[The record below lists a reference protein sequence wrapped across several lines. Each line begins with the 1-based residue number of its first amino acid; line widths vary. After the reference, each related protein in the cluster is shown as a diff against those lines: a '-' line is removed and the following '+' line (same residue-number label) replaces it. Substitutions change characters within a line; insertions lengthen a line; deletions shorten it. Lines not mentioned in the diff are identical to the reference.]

1 MVAQAITNAHAYSGL
16 RPIGSTRDMV
26 SVARLVEQAFADD
39 MDTVGR
45 SAMRE
50 MRVMG
55 RLFGWAD
62 FFSPPG
68 QGMLP
73 GFVWVEAGRIVGNVT
88 ARRLS
93 SFGHG
98 WMIGNV
104 AVDPVWR
111 RRGIARQLMQAAI
124 ELAREQ
130 DAAWISLQVRS
141 DNVGAHDLYRA
152 LGFLD
157 TGETIYFERRQ
168 FERSASPAQPVE
180 GRLRAARPSD
190 ADRIY
195 TLAQASMPD
204 SVRWAEPMYRSS
216 FELGVERRFSNWL
229 TNSQQTWR
237 VIEVGD
243 QLWGAALAE
252 VNRWSQHGKLC
263 LWVVPP
269 RAGHIEQRLI
279 DSVLAEITTPVQ
291 RMTARLPGQHV
302 AGRVALATRGFQQV
316 RALTHMRLDVKR
328 EEGRG
333 KDEGGR
339 MKDEG

>member
-1 MVAQAITNAHAYSGL
+1 MVAQATSNDQACSGL
-16 RPIGSTRDMV
+16 RPISSPRDMV

-39 MDTVGR
+39 MDASGR

-50 MRVMG
+50 LRVMG
-55 RLFGWAD
+55 SLFGWAD

-68 QGMLP
+68 QGTLP

-104 AVDPVWR
+104 AVDPAWR
-111 RRGIARQLMQAAI
+111 RRGIARRLMCAAI
-124 ELAREQ
+124 DLAREQ
-130 DAAWISLQVRS
+130 DADWISLQVRS
-141 DNVGAHDLYRA
+141 DNAGAHDLYRA
-152 LGFLD
+152 LGFQD
-157 TGETIYFERRQ
+157 TGETIYFD
-168 FERSASPAQPVE
+168 RSRFDRIAPPGQPVE

-190 ADRIY
+190 ADRIF
-195 TLAQASMPD
+195 TLAQATVPD
-204 SVRWAEPMYRSS
+204 SVRWAEPVYRSS
-216 FELGVERRFSNWL
+216 FELGIERRFSNWL

-252 VNRWSQHGKLC
+252 VNRWSQHGQLQ

-269 RAGHIEQRLI
+269 RAGRIEQVLI
-279 DSVLAEITTPVQ
+279 DSVLAEIAAPVQ

-316 RALTHMRLDVKR
+316 RASTHMRLDVRNK
-328 EEGRG
+328 
-333 KDEGGR
+333 
-339 MKDEG
+339 